1 MNPLKF
7 LAALPQPVKTF
18 YILFFI
24 VFVVTFV
31 SVPLGAREVTRWA
44 SGALGLVAILLG
56 LSMLTN
62 LNGSATA
69 MSKYMKESKPMGVD
83 YSGSFLASPAYARFF
98 GGFFAFVGGM
108 FVFTSLNSS
117 EMWGS

>member
-1 MNPLKF
+1 VNP
-7 LAALPQPVKTF
+7 
-18 YILFFI
+18 FI
-24 VFVVTFV
+24 
-31 SVPLGAREVTRWA
+31 WA

-69 MSKYMKESKPMGVD
+69 MSKYLKESKPMGVD

-117 EMWGS
+117 EMWGSSRDRDAPTSTLSLRPETAAALDSMPQNGIT